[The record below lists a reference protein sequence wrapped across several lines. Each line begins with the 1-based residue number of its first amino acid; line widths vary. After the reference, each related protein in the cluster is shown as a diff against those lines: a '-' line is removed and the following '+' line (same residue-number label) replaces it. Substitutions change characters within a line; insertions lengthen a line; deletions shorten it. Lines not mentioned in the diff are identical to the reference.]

1 MKRYVSFVIILLFLI
16 IVTASQMPGGNKPE
30 AQAGQEVVPTPI
42 EIKETE
48 TADVSLDCA
57 GCHGAGK
64 TLPYLGGA
72 KFHTEAH
79 EAYSHGYHAK
89 AVSNGSLAAS
99 CLDCHTTGGDQTTIL
114 PKTNPRSTINR
125 ANIAKTCGSCH
136 SNAAVMEGTGISTRP
151 FLSYQESAH
160 ARALSR
166 GNINAAVCTD
176 CHNSHD
182 ILPASDARSPIFKAN
197 IPGMCATCHGSI
209 TAEFTASVHGE
220 AAARGVSQSP
230 VCTDCHGI
238 HSIKAVDG
246 SKSALGTA
254 SCAQCHAGVR
264 LTQEF
269 GLAGERVQS
278 YEDSYHGLARKL
290 GSNVAADCASCHG
303 VHNILPSSNPK
314 SMIHPDN
321 LVQTCGQ
328 CHPGAGANF
337 ALGKVH
343 LVSTGAEDIGTVAT
357 NWVRW
362 IYLGLIFG
370 TVGAMAFHNLLVWRK
385 KVLEKKRREHRT
397 VLRMTSQQRLQ
408 HWLLLTSFTVLVVT
422 GFALAYPEYLSFG
435 MSETMRRLIHRAAGV
450 VMMLV
455 GIYHLYYLAFTA
467 EGRRSFKEMLPKAKD
482 GRDLIQNIGFLIGT
496 RKSKPKFD
504 KFGYGEKAEY
514 WAVVWGT
521 FVMGLTGVMIWYKV
535 EIFSFLPRWIID
547 VAITIHFYEAV
558 LATLAIIVW
567 HFYNVIFD
575 PDVYPVN
582 LALVD
587 GRVSEEYYKE
597 EHELDYE
604 RMKKDAEG
612 GEPDDEPAVEH
623 EGAGVRRPGPAS
635 AGDD

>member
-1 MKRYVSFVIILLFLI
+1 
-16 IVTASQMPGGNKPE
+16 
-30 AQAGQEVVPTPI
+30 
-42 EIKETE
+42 
-48 TADVSLDCA
+48 
-57 GCHGAGK
+57 
-64 TLPYLGGA
+64 
-72 KFHTEAH
+72 
-79 EAYSHGYHAK
+79 
-89 AVSNGSLAAS
+89 
-99 CLDCHTTGGDQTTIL
+99 
-114 PKTNPRSTINR
+114 
-125 ANIAKTCGSCH
+125 
-136 SNAAVMEGTGISTRP
+136 
-151 FLSYQESAH
+151 
-160 ARALSR
+160 
-166 GNINAAVCTD
+166 
-176 CHNSHD
+176 
-182 ILPASDARSPIFKAN
+182 
-197 IPGMCATCHGSI
+197 
-209 TAEFTASVHGE
+209 
-220 AAARGVSQSP
+220 
-230 VCTDCHGI
+230 
-238 HSIKAVDG
+238 
-246 SKSALGTA
+246 
-254 SCAQCHAGVR
+254 
-264 LTQEF
+264 
-269 GLAGERVQS
+269 
-278 YEDSYHGLARKL
+278 
-290 GSNVAADCASCHG
+290 
-303 VHNILPSSNPK
+303 
-314 SMIHPDN
+314 MIHPDN

-604 RMKKDAEG
+604 RMKKEAEG